1 MSSLLFKKDYL
12 EKLAPKE
19 RGRIAAIMLVLFVLS
34 FWILLILSP
43 TIMTLLGFSIKA
55 SFLIIT
61 YLVKLLIA
69 LIPILWTTLLV
80 IFAACTLHFVFD
92 NWSYLKMLY
101 PKKEGEETEDS
112 DNADEKKVET
122 RGRKKGGKNAPK
134 VEEVAEPK
142 KDETKQD

>member
-43 TIMTLLGFSIKA
+43 TIMALLGFSIKA

-69 LIPILWTTLLV
+69 LIPILWTVLLV
-80 IFAACTLHFVFD
+80 IFATCTLHFIFD
-92 NWSYLKMLY
+92 NWSYLKMLC
-101 PKKEGEETEDS
+101 PKKEEAEEIE
-112 DNADEKKVET
+112 NEDEKKVET

-134 VEEVAEPK
+134 IEEVPETK

>member
-43 TIMTLLGFSIKA
+43 TIMALLGFSIKA

-80 IFAACTLHFVFD
+80 IFATCTLHFVFE
-92 NWSYLKMLY
+92 NWSYLKMLC
-101 PKKEGEETEDS
+101 PKKGEEGEDT
-112 DNADEKKVET
+112 DNTDEKKVET

-134 VEEVAEPK
+134 VEEIADPK
-142 KDETKQD
+142 KDETKED

>member
-1 MSSLLFKKDYL
+1 MSSILFKKDYL

-34 FWILLILSP
+34 FGILLILSP
-43 TIMTLLGFSIKA
+43 TIMALLGFSIKA

-80 IFAACTLHFVFD
+80 IFATCTLHFVFD
-92 NWSYLKMLY
+92 NWSYLKMLC
-101 PKKEGEETEDS
+101 PKKEEEETEDS

-122 RGRKKGGKNAPK
+122 RERKKGGKNAPK
-134 VEEVAEPK
+134 VEEIADPK
-142 KDETKQD
+142 KDETKED

>member
-43 TIMTLLGFSIKA
+43 TIMALLGFSIKA

-92 NWSYLKMLY
+92 NWSYLKMLC
-101 PKKEGEETEDS
+101 PKKEAEETEDT

-122 RGRKKGGKNAPK
+122 RGRKKGGKNTPK
-134 VEEVAEPK
+134 IEEVVTTK

>member
-34 FWILLILSP
+34 FGILLILSP
-43 TIMTLLGFSIKA
+43 TIMALLGFSIKA

-92 NWSYLKMLY
+92 NWSYLKMLC
-101 PKKEGEETEDS
+101 PKKEGEETEDV

-134 VEEVAEPK
+134 VEEVTNPK

>member
-1 MSSLLFKKDYL
+1 MSSILFKKDYL

-34 FWILLILSP
+34 FGILLILSP
-43 TIMTLLGFSIKA
+43 TIMALLGFSIKA

-80 IFAACTLHFVFD
+80 IFATCTLHFVFD
-92 NWSYLKMLY
+92 NWSYLKMLC
-101 PKKEGEETEDS
+101 PKKEEEETEDS

-122 RGRKKGGKNAPK
+122 RERKKGGKNAPK
-134 VEEVAEPK
+134 VEEVVDPK